1 MSRCLIA
8 GLVLVSLITSAV
20 AADETRVVWQI
31 GRADNDY
38 RDLAHLTNLADF
50 GKTFPDGVKFTVGKS
65 DPAKD
70 FPFIHPG
77 PADAWAGKRE
87 HPFTINFEL
96 AAVPDDGCELRVD
109 LVDAHADAPP
119 RLIVEINGQRGEV
132 ALTPGTGDPTLI
144 RPEKGKNRTLR
155 FFCNTSVLKQGAN
168 KITITATRGSWFL
181 YDAITLARLPKEV
194 ASALEL
200 AVTPSIFFVE
210 RDGRLLQEFNCYV
223 AGVLSSEPVVI
234 EVRTGDG
241 LLSSG
246 RLAQASL
253 GTLSGQVLIPPA
265 ESTRSLVIRAICGKQ
280 TAVVTVDQKPQ
291 RKWHI
296 FCAPS
301 THTDIGY
308 TDLQENVIALHN
320 RNTDLALQLIQEF
333 PLYHWNLESSWA
345 AQMWF
350 RDRPQW
356 RHKELYE
363 ASKNRRV
370 GIEAG
375 YLNMLTGL
383 CSEEE
388 LVRNLYYS
396 ARLHRQHGVPF
407 ESFTLTDAPSH
418 VWSIPTIL
426 AGAGIRY
433 VSVGING
440 IRAPLLKQNLHHKSP
455 FWWEARDG
463 SKVLTWFTPGYSQ
476 AGQIGLN
483 EGPER
488 MRAAIEKDLYWWDH
502 REDYPFDAIL
512 LHGAYSDNVA
522 IGRAIA
528 ESLTEYSK
536 RYAYPK
542 VILCANNH
550 FFEHIEKNFADKI
563 PTVRG
568 CGGSWWEDGAASS
581 AFETAVNRVAHQ
593 DAVAAEAIWAAGGKD
608 KATTG
613 AQSAF
618 NRVWDNIL
626 LYDEHTWGA
635 WNSISAPTSDFVTR
649 QFAVKAAY
657 ATDAARQIR
666 QLMSRGLNRLAARV
680 NVPAGSLLVFNPSGS
695 VRTGV
700 VHAEIPRHMLVMD
713 EDGPLP
719 QQVVKEDVLENVTVA
734 LLARDVPPVGYRTYR
749 VAKDTGKLANPPA
762 RFRDNVLENDFY
774 RVTLDPKT
782 AAVASIFDKML
793 KKELV
798 DQSSKYKLGQ
808 VIYGVGGDFTGEKE
822 WWGPDPAKI
831 VFNELTGKSIE
842 AGARGPLFSSAKCKA
857 EMKGFRSVELETILY
872 EQERRI
878 QFVVRLNKEMTF
890 DREALY
896 VAFPFAGANP
906 RFRYEIGG
914 GHVKPNDEHLPGG
927 CRDWFAVQRWVTVHT
942 DDAAVIWSPVDTPLI
957 TLCDLTPGKWLDT
970 LPITNGTIFAYC
982 LNNYWFTNYKAGQ
995 DGNFTFRFDLTSDKS
1010 FDPQSACV
1018 FGEAAV
1024 QPMRSIRLHP
1034 GRGKKGLPAS
1044 ASFCQVGPA
1053 NIMLTAFKDADDGRG
1068 VIIRLRETAGK
1079 DTTAVVKTV
1088 LPDAQKAVLCDLV
1101 ERDQGPAEF
1110 SNGQLKVPVKA
1121 DSMAAVRIE

>member
-1 MSRCLIA
+1 MFRAFIA
-8 GLVLVSLITSAV
+8 SLVVASFFVPAV
-20 AADETRVVWQI
+20 VAEDAQVVWQI
-31 GRADNDY
+31 GKADKQY
-38 RDLAHLTNLADF
+38 GDLTHMANLADF
-50 GKTFPDGVKFTVGKS
+50 AKMFPSGVSFTVGKS

-77 PADAWAGKRE
+77 PADAWAGNRE
-87 HPFTINFEL
+87 HAYTINFEL
-96 AAVPDDGCELRVD
+96 PAVPDNGCELRID
-109 LVDAHADAPP
+109 LVDTHAAAPP
-119 RLIVEINGQRGEV
+119 TLVVEINGQRGEV
-132 ALTPGTGDPTLI
+132 ILTPGTGDPTLI
-144 RPEKGKNRTLR
+144 RPDKGKNRALR
-155 FFCNTSVLKQGAN
+155 LFCNSSALKQGDN
-168 KITITATRGSWFL
+168 KITLTAKKGSWFL
-181 YDAITLARLPKEV
+181 YDAVTLARLSEE
-194 ASALEL
+194 ASSSLEL
-200 AVTPSIFFVE
+200 TMTPTIFFVE
-210 RDGRLLQEFNCYV
+210 QDGKVLQEFKCYI
-223 AGVLSSEPVVI
+223 AGVLSDEPVEI

-241 LLSSG
+241 LLSSSK
-246 RLAQASL
+246 LSQISL
-253 GTLSGQVLIPPA
+253 GIFSGAVPIPPA
-265 ESTRSLVIRAICGKQ
+265 DDVRSLVIRAICGKQ
-280 TAVVTVDQKPQ
+280 TAAVTVEQKPQ

-356 RHKELYE
+356 RHQELYE
-363 ASKNRRV
+363 ASKNHRV
-370 GIEAG
+370 GIESG

-426 AGAGIRY
+426 AGAGVKY

-502 REDYPFDAIL
+502 REDYPYDAIL

-528 ESLTEYSK
+528 ESLTAYSE

-563 PTVRG
+563 PIIRG

-581 AFETAVNRVAHQ
+581 AMETAINRVAHQ

-608 KATTG
+608 KATAG
-613 AQSAF
+613 AQSGF

-635 WNSISAPTSDFVTR
+635 WNSMSAPTSDFVTR

-657 ATDAARQIR
+657 ATDAARQVR
-666 QLMSRGLNRLAARV
+666 QLMDRGLTRLAARV
-680 NVPAGSLLVFNPSGS
+680 NSPAGSLLVFNPSGS

-700 VHAEIPRHMLVMD
+700 VHADIPRGMLVMD
-713 EDGPLP
+713 KDGPLP
-719 QQVVKEDVLENVTVA
+719 QQVVREDVLKNVTVA
-734 LLARDVPPVGYRTYR
+734 LLARDVPAVGYRTYR
-749 VAKDTGKLANPPA
+749 IAKDAGNLAAPPA
-762 RFRDNVLENDFY
+762 RFKDNVLENDFY
-774 RVTLDPKT
+774 RVTFDPKT
-782 AAVASIFDKML
+782 ATVASVFDKTL

-808 VIYGVGGDFTGEKE
+808 VIYGVGGDFTKDKE
-822 WWGPDPAKI
+822 WWGPVPEKI
-831 VFNELTGKSIE
+831 VFNELTGKSVE

-857 EMKGFRSVELETILY
+857 EMKRFRSIELETILY

-906 RFRYEIGG
+906 QFRYEVGG

-927 CRDWFAVQRWVTVHT
+927 CRDWFAVQRWVTVHS
-942 DDAAVIWSPVDTPLI
+942 DDAAVVWSPVDTPLI

-970 LPITNGTIFAYC
+970 LPITNGTVFAYC

-995 DGNFTFRFDLTSDKS
+995 DGNFTFRFDLTSGKS
-1010 FDPQSACV
+1010 FDPQAACV
-1018 FGEAAV
+1018 FGESAV
-1024 QPMRSIRLHP
+1024 QPMRSIRIQP
-1034 GRGKKGLPAS
+1034 VRRKKDLAAS
-1044 ASFCQVGPA
+1044 NSLCQVGPA
-1053 NIMLTAFKDADDGRG
+1053 NVTLTAFKDADDGRG

-1079 DTTAVVKTV
+1079 DTTAVIKTI
-1088 LPDAQKAVLCDLV
+1088 LPDAKKATLCDLV
-1101 ERDQGPAEF
+1101 ERDQGPAQF
-1110 SNGQLKVPVKA
+1110 SNGELEVVVKA
-1121 DSMAAVRIE
+1121 DSMAAVRVE